1 MRSNDG
7 WEGELNLNIPIGMGV
22 AYKMAVAS
30 AEILPLLLSN
40 QLKKRAPVWYDGGRL
55 IDLIER
61 PP

>member
-1 MRSNDG
+1 MCSICG
-7 WEGELNLNIPIGMGV
+7 WEGELNTNDLIGTDA